1 MNTKIFVL
9 TILFIFNII
18 STKKILNQINC
29 APVPTVKTYG
39 IKPSVNVLPLSVS
52 TIPSFKS
59 SGHGIGSLSYQKSS
73 GYLKGSLNSDNS
85 YLTSSGYGFSKR
97 IPYYGKISQTGYGST
112 LANSYPSYGNEY
124 SNGKISQTGYGS
136 TLAYPNSYPSY
147 RNEYSNGKSSQTGY
161 KSYGV
166 NNKGSFGYNTKNMY
180 GQRSYW
186 DY

>member
-97 IPYYGKISQTGYGST
+97 IPYNGKISQVGYGSTLTNSYPSYGNEYFKGKISQTGYGST
-112 LANSYPSYGNEY
+112 LTNSYPSYGNEY
-124 SNGKISQTGYGS
+124 SNGKI
-136 TLAYPNSYPSY
+136 
-147 RNEYSNGKSSQTGY
+147 SQTGY